1 MVQNLQ
7 KTRTRSVGSMEENGI
22 FVGMIYCADC
32 RHAMSRKYARRGERG
47 FIGYV
52 CKTYKTQG
60 KQFCESHSIDIE
72 DLKEAVLYSVKDEAR
87 SILKPEDID
96 ELKKMEIYDESK
108 NYYETQIADFQRR
121 IEKIEKFKRKTYN
134 NYMEDLISKEEYAEY
149 TSEYDNEIRELQLQ
163 QSTIQ
168 NKSELQQEL
177 DNQYDEWVEA
187 FRDYINVTE
196 LTRDMILELI
206 DRIEVNGDSSITIFY
221 KFENPYKS

>member
-1 MVQNLQ
+1 
-7 KTRTRSVGSMEENGI
+7 
-22 FVGMIYCADC
+22 
-32 RHAMSRKYARRGERG
+32 
-47 FIGYV
+47 
-52 CKTYKTQG
+52 
-60 KQFCESHSIDIE
+60 
-72 DLKEAVLYSVKDEAR
+72 
-87 SILKPEDID
+87 
-96 ELKKMEIYDESK
+96 
-108 NYYETQIADFQRR
+108 
-121 IEKIEKFKRKTYN
+121 
-134 NYMEDLISKEEYAEY
+134 MEDLISKEEYIEY
-149 TSEYDNEIRELQLQ
+149 TSEYDNEIKELQLQ